1 MKQHNYNTNVYTYIE
16 REEMWQMLQL
26 VNVGDSA
33 YSLLS
38 SFSITAIV
46 NYHKLGGFKTI
57 HIYYL
62 TVP

>member
-1 MKQHNYNTNVYTYIE
+1 MCTHTLKE
-16 REEMWQMLQL
+16 KKMWQMLQL

>member
-1 MKQHNYNTNVYTYIE
+1 MCTHTLKE
-16 REEMWQMLQL
+16 KKMWQMLQL
-26 VNVGDSA
+26 VSVGDSA
-33 YSLLS
+33 CSLLS